1 MAKGPLQTPEPWQQ
15 SLVLFQVC
23 RVIQD
28 LLCWGEQPHSNPLPE
43 GWAAAY
49 RKSIANAVD
58 LAKSNFHED
67 EETVEFLRKAERLA
81 TDVVSAMASS
91 FSISGKVAAEWPEGY
106 AERFQRLV
114 KVELRLRE
122 LQESFAAAERQ
133 NDRLRREKRG
143 FTRWASEVLANL
155 PLMNPRTLNPRQ
167 VANLRQW
174 VGLFVRHSGRPDDDL
189 STAELNAV
197 MELSRSLRPFVV
209 RAAQAI
215 GFGDWGRLFAADY
228 QSRSDAWE
236 EFAAATENPRR
247 PAEAQTA
254 DSSPVAIAA
263 PQDRSAAFTAADSRQ
278 PVVAY
283 AKPIDPVPDQ
293 FCKDGRPCGPLEG
306 NATELLRA
314 ITGRD
319 TLKPVE
325 LLKRHSNGRLFV
337 QQLATRKFAVYFQT
351 QKEFNDA
358 GQRLTQSRDSKGK
371 KSP

>member
-1 MAKGPLQTPEPWQQ
+1 
-15 SLVLFQVC
+15 V
-23 RVIQD
+23 
-28 LLCWGEQPHSNPLPE
+28 
-43 GWAAAY
+43 
-49 RKSIANAVD
+49 
-58 LAKSNFHED
+58 
-67 EETVEFLRKAERLA
+67 
-81 TDVVSAMASS
+81 
-91 FSISGKVAAEWPEGY
+91 
-106 AERFQRLV
+106 
-114 KVELRLRE
+114 
-122 LQESFAAAERQ
+122 
-133 NDRLRREKRG
+133 
-143 FTRWASEVLANL
+143 
-155 PLMNPRTLNPRQ
+155 LNPRQ
-167 VANLRQW
+167 VANLRRW
-174 VGLFVRHSGRPDDDL
+174 VGVLVQHSGRPDDDL

-319 TLKPVE
+319 TLKPAE
-325 LLKRHSNGRLFV
+325 LLKRHKNGRLFV
-337 QQLATRKFAVYFQT
+337 QQLAARKFAVYFQT